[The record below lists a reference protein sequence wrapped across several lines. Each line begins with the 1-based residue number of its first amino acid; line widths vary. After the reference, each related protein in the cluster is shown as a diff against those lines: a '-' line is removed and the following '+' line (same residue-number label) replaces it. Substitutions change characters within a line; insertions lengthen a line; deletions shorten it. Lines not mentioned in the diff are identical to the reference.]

1 MLEGAQIVSR
11 LFLDS
16 CRKSV
21 SEDSFSIFQIDLFAG
36 KITSGYSSLHKRIF
50 FFLKAKCLKQNCR

>member
-21 SEDSFSIFQIDLFAG
+21 SEDSVYFSIFQIDLFAG

-50 FFLKAKCLKQNCR
+50 FF